1 MPGNPFPIFLPAPHE
16 ILTKNRIA
24 YEWNYHRTGRI
35 ILHTHLLECVT
46 RLLSSISLASSTYS
60 SFLPSSSP
68 SFSTPKTSPTLSELQ
83 EYHTRSLITIRVLA
97 GEILATVPQSLG
109 DIDSAGNLLGLKEGF
124 EEEVLEEKRSL
135 QGVGAYFLLWPIK
148 ILKSHEFVDEEQRE
162 MARRVFE
169 RIREVTGMRDRLGE
183 KSCI

>member
-1 MPGNPFPIFLPAPHE
+1 M
-16 ILTKNRIA
+16 
-24 YEWNYHRTGRI
+24 
-35 ILHTHLLECVT
+35 
-46 RLLSSISLASSTYS
+46 
-60 SFLPSSSP
+60 
-68 SFSTPKTSPTLSELQ
+68 
-83 EYHTRSLITIRVLA
+83 LA

-109 DIDSAGNLLGLKEGF
+109 DIDSAGNLLGLKERF

-162 MARRVFE
+162 MARGVFE